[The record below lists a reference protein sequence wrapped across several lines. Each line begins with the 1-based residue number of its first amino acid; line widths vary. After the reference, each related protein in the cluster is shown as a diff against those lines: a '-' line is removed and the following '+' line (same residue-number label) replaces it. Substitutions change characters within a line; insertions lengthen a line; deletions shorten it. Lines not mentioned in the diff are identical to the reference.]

1 MYKKNKD
8 INEAWKQ
15 EQIKD
20 MIHTMQRT
28 PKQGISQNQHTYEPA
43 NTSTWQKI
51 KQVHGITE
59 VTHSLPTLI
68 YTNLGPSYH
77 SAWTRGPLA
86 TYPKEAAIVW
96 IAYRRALASNYR
108 DPTHSH
114 INEYLA
120 HQTSTLEE
128 ERDQTTEERDQTS
141 RADQEQKPHQP
152 TASDPLNLPITPQEV
167 LSAIKRLQKG
177 KSPGPDSITN
187 NLIKGGEEVMS
198 LLLHTLYTAVCQW
211 STTPAQWRKALVKP
225 IYKGKKKEIL
235 DPSIYRGIALSSA
248 LAKSFESVVD
258 RRLDTFTKMNDTCT
272 LAQYGSK
279 TDHATID
286 APYPLVSHIQK
297 RKLKGKIV
305 YCAML
310 HFETAFPSVS

>member
-1 MYKKNKD
+1 
-8 INEAWKQ
+8 
-15 EQIKD
+15 

-128 ERDQTTEERDQTS
+128 NRDQTS

-167 LSAIKRLQKG
+167 LSAIKRLRKG
-177 KSPGPDSITN
+177 KSAGPDSITN
-187 NLIKGGEEVMS
+187 NLIKGGEQVMS
-198 LLLHTLYTAVCQW
+198 LLLHALYTAV
-211 STTPAQWRKALVKP
+211 
-225 IYKGKKKEIL
+225 
-235 DPSIYRGIALSSA
+235 
-248 LAKSFESVVD
+248 
-258 RRLDTFTKMNDTCT
+258 
-272 LAQYGSK
+272 
-279 TDHATID
+279 
-286 APYPLVSHIQK
+286 
-297 RKLKGKIV
+297 
-305 YCAML
+305 
-310 HFETAFPSVS
+310 